1 MAFYILGDCS
11 SELSIINKKLA
22 MDSRDIA
29 KEMHKRHDHVIRD
42 IENMLKKINPDLGA
56 SFKSTYKDNY
66 GRIKK
71 CYKLP
76 YRELLILLTGYSV
89 ELRTAVIDR
98 WAYLERNYRSERKKS
113 IEVRNTF
120 TDKLKERGY
129 KNKYEYIQT
138 TQQMKKS
145 LAITHKKGEMTEKEL
160 KAINASEAMAN
171 LLLDDEYG
179 YKEVNPVCV
188 EASNIVNNVIRK
200 KISA

>member
-29 KEMHKRHDHVIRD
+29 KEMHKRHKHVIRD
-42 IENMLKKINPDLGA
+42 IENILQKMGPNLGS
-56 SFKSTYKDNY
+56 SFKSSYKDKY
-66 GRIKK
+66 GRLQP

-113 IEVRNTF
+113 IEVRKTF
-120 TDKLKERGY
+120 TDELKERGY

-145 LAITHKKGEMTEKEL
+145 LAITHKKDEMTEKEL
-160 KAINASEAMAN
+160 KAINASEAMAS

-188 EASNIVNNVIRK
+188 EASDIVNNVIRK